1 MILTGGLGFGGG
13 LAARG
18 YGAWIGAI
26 IPDVVI
32 PERPGGAV
40 GGKIR
45 NARISRLIERDD
57 EEIMELFTMLFAG
70 GAIQ

>member
-18 YGAWIGAI
+18 YGAWIGAV
-26 IPDVVI
+26 IPAAVV

-45 NARISRLIERDD
+45 NARIRRIERDD

-70 GAIQ
+70 GAIK